1 MLVLWRIFAIFFE
14 ILSAHY
20 DEKFELMDILK
31 KVCTYKGVFTCRICA
46 TPHVTW
52 TEFSKH
58 FQKIHGAVPKILL
71 QYKCVP
77 CDLLFQNKQVYLNHN
92 KKCHDKNPEKC
103 KAKKIIK
110 NTIQTQSNGKISEIH
125 SSKLRTQPKKLPKNS
140 VLDFH
145 HSEKALEC
153 QQLNLDRGLLIVKES
168 AFSNAEK

>member
-1 MLVLWRIFAIFFE
+1 
-14 ILSAHY
+14 
-20 DEKFELMDILK
+20 MDILK
-31 KVCTYKGVFTCRICA
+31 KIYTYKGVFTCRICT

-110 NTIQTQSNGKISEIH
+110 NTIQTQSKGKISEIH

-140 VLDFH
+140 VLDLH

-153 QQLNLDRGLLIVKES
+153 LQLNLNRGL
-168 AFSNAEK
+168 